1 MRKESLCIV
10 RLAKQAFAYLSPSF
24 LAKAGLSLLFVA
36 AVPLSANAV
45 HKAEKVASASIES
58 VEQASGFVVKGTVID
73 DTKEPL
79 IGVSV
84 MVEGTSIGTTTD
96 FDGNYELKI
105 PDGKKT
111 LVFSYIGYSDQKI
124 PVKGRNQIDVTMKEE
139 ATALDEVV
147 VTAMGIE
154 RKAESLTYA
163 TQQVGGK
170 ELTRAKES
178 NFINSLQGKMAG
190 LTITPNSSGAGGG
203 SSKIILRGQTSM
215 LGNNQPLIVLD
226 GIPLSNGMSS
236 QTSEIAIEG
245 GRDGGDVL
253 STINPDDIAS
263 MSVLKGPNAAALYGS
278 AANNGVI
285 IINTKG
291 GREGKIRIDVSSN
304 ITLETP
310 LFTFDKQ
317 TEFAPEITDKGPV
330 LNGWGDKVSAITDDQ
345 LAQYPYLTR
354 NAKNQINDFFKVG
367 QTYNNSISLSGGT
380 EHTTTYFSYGNT
392 VQKGLLERNRFVRHN
407 LLFKETFNAFN
418 NKLKIDLSLNYITQ
432 KTENRPRIG
441 QAFNPLTGLYRMPTA
456 VNLNFFKQNRTH
468 TATADDNVVSSSNTT
483 SLIGKPV
490 QTWPITFMGQPWIN
504 NPYFMQDAIDDEA
517 NRERILANVTA
528 KYEIIK
534 GLDLQAR
541 VSVDKTSDRNYEY
554 RQPSIMAG
562 EKQYAFAN
570 YYSGESSSRDIYSD
584 YLLTYNKDFK
594 NISFNATVGASFKR
608 TKSSNTSITKWTDS
622 TFAYPEMAWPSL
634 GSNMSGNAKD
644 ILLSASASGVN
655 TNWETAVFATAQVGF
670 WGKAYI
676 DASFRND
683 WSKAFQQ
690 FTTDGGY
697 KSFAYWSV
705 GGNVLIDQL
714 LPRKLRNVNQMKA
727 RASYSVVG
735 NSIPLSDY
743 NAQTI
748 NPLTGAIS
756 ARPASFDNPKPETT
770 EGIEVGFDG
779 VFFKNK
785 FDFDVTFYQNTMS
798 NQYLNITTASG
809 QSKPINS
816 GKVRNRGVEFTGN
829 YHMKF
834 GKDFRWTTGI
844 NLAYNDNKILET
856 YTPADGGQVEISV
869 GASSFA
875 IQSKYKVG
883 GSYGDLYGKDFL
895 YDENGKIIVGA
906 DGSPRFSAR
915 YTKFI
920 GNTTSRFTY
929 GWNNTFSWK
938 GLSVYMLIDG
948 KVGGKVV
955 SLTEAALDEYGLSQR
970 SADARLSGETVV
982 WDGVEVA
989 AVTLPDGQKVPARAY
1004 YEAVGSNQTECI
1016 YDATNIRFREISVG
1030 YTFYDLFGVSKNL
1043 SISLV
1048 GRNLGFIYKKAP
1060 VDPDISMT
1068 AGNNFGGVESYSLP
1082 TTRSYG
1088 FNVKLTF

>member
-10 RLAKQAFAYLSPSF
+10 RLAKQIFAYRSPNF
-24 LAKAGLSLLFVA
+24 LKAGLSLLFA
-36 AVPLSANAV
+36 AVLPLSANAV

-58 VEQASGFVVKGTVID
+58 VEQAAGFVVKGTVID

-111 LVFSYIGYSDQKI
+111 LVFSYIGYSEQKV
-124 PVKGRNQIDVTMKEE
+124 PVKGKNQIDVTMREDE
-139 ATALDEVV
+139 QVLAEVV

-226 GIPLSNGMSS
+226 GIPLSNGMSG
-236 QTSEIAIEG
+236 QTSEIALEG
-245 GRDGGDVL
+245 GRDGGDIL

-310 LFTFDKQ
+310 LMTFDKQ
-317 TEFAPEITDKGPV
+317 TVFGTEMSDKGPL
-330 LNGWGDKVSAITDDQ
+330 LNGWGAPASQYTNEQ

-354 NAKNQINDFFKVG
+354 TPQNQINDFFKVG

-380 EHTTTYFSYGNT
+380 EHTTSYFSYGNT

-407 LLFKETFNAFN
+407 VMFKETFNAFN

-432 KTENRPRIG
+432 KTENRPVIG
-441 QAFNPLTGLYRMPTA
+441 KVFNPLTGLYRMPTA
-456 VNLNFFKQNRTH
+456 VDLRYFEQNVTH
-468 TATADDNVVSSSNTT
+468 TATADDDITT
-483 SLIGKPV
+483 KGGKNLIGQQI
-490 QTWPITFMGQPWIN
+490 QTWPISFSGQAWIN
-504 NPYFMQDAIDDEA
+504 NPYFMQQAIDDEA
-517 NRERILANVTA
+517 DRDRIMANVTA

-541 VSVDKTSDRNYEY
+541 VSVDKTIEKSYNY
-554 RQPSIMAG
+554 RQPSIWADQN
-562 EKQYAFAN
+562 QYAFAN
-570 YYSGESSSRDIYSD
+570 YYSYEGTSRDIYSD
-584 YLLTYNKDFK
+584 YLMTYNKEFK
-594 NISFNATVGASFKR
+594 NISFNATLGASFKR
-608 TKSSNTSITKWTDS
+608 TKSSNTSIQKWTDS
-622 TFAYPEMAWPSL
+622 TFVYPNMAWPSL
-634 GSNMSGNAKD
+634 GSNMSGNSKD
-644 ILLSASASGVN
+644 ILLSANASGEN
-655 TNWETAVFATAQVGF
+655 TNWETAIFATAQVGF

-705 GGNVLIDQL
+705 GGNILIDQL
-714 LPRKLRNVNQMKA
+714 LPRKLRNVNQMKV

-743 NAQTI
+743 NAQSI

-756 ARPASFDNPKPETT
+756 ARPASFDDPKPETT

-856 YTPADGGQVEISV
+856 YTPADGGQVEIV
-869 GASSFA
+869 IGASSFA

-895 YDENGKIIVGA
+895 YTDASKTQIKLDSEGRPMFDSK
-906 DGSPRFSAR
+906 
-915 YTKFI
+915 YEKFI
-920 GNTTSRFTY
+920 GNTTSKFTY

-948 KVGGKVV
+948 KIGGKVV
-955 SLTEAALDEYGLSQR
+955 SLTEADLDYYGLSQR
-970 SADARLSGETVV
+970 SADARLSGETMV
-982 WDGVEVA
+982 WDGVQVP
-989 AVTLPDGQKVPARAY
+989 AVTLPTGQQVPARAY
-1004 YEAVGSNQTECI
+1004 YEAVGTNQTECI
-1016 YDATNIRFREISVG
+1016 YDASNIRFREISVG

-1048 GRNLGFIYKKAP
+1048 GRNLGFIYKNAP

-1068 AGNNFGGVESYSLP
+1068 AGNNFGGVESYALP

-1088 FNVKLTF
+1088 FNIKLTF